1 MIRRL
6 FVQFFLFSYP
16 FNSSVHS
23 KGCIQEV
30 VSVTTA
36 LRQEEV
42 QVLRQKMMH
51 AISSIMDWYN
61 LTHSASELYALMFFE
76 DRPMTMDE
84 MKDMMGMSKSS
95 ISYAV
100 RSLIDSKMIYK
111 LDYKQ
116 GRKELFR
123 AEPDFLSAFQK
134 FLTSKLEREIEVV
147 TCAIEEVM
155 PRLKEI
161 LEDKDTPETIRQDVN
176 KDLNKVIHAKNYYTW
191 LQGFV
196 NRLKA
201 ETLPN

>member
-1 MIRRL
+1 M
-6 FVQFFLFSYP
+6 
-16 FNSSVHS
+16 
-23 KGCIQEV
+23 
-30 VSVTTA
+30 TTV
-36 LRQEEV
+36 LREEEL

-61 LTHSASELYALMFFE
+61 LTPSAGELYALMFFE

-84 MKDMMGMSKSS
+84 MKDIMGMSKSN

-100 RSLIDSKMIYK
+100 QSLIDSKMVYK

-123 AEPDFLSAFQK
+123 AEPDFLAAFQK
-134 FLTSKLEREIEVV
+134 FLTSKLAREIEVV
-147 TCAIEEVM
+147 TSAIEEVM

-161 LEDKDTPETIRQDVN
+161 LEDKDTPEDIRQDVN

-196 NRLKA
+196 NRLKE